1 LTAVGW
7 VWLIGLGML
16 GLAWHAALCWISPF
30 TYCRR
35 CGGTGQRKPLLF
47 KGSKNYGRCRK
58 CKGSGTRLRT
68 GRKITNF
75 LTGQRGAAR

>member
-1 LTAVGW
+1 LRGVAELIVWAVVAVVVGVPVYW
-7 VWLIGLGML
+7 FV
-16 GLAWHAALCWISPF
+16 CWFWPYTS
-30 TYCRR
+30 CRR
-35 CGGTGQRKPLLF
+35 CGGGGRKRSPS
-47 KGSKNYGRCRK
+47 GKNWRPCRK